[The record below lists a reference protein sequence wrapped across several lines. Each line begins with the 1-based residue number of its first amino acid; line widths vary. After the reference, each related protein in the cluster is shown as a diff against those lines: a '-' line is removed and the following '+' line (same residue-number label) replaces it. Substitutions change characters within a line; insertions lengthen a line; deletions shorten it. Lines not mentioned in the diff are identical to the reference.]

1 MAKQQPFQVKNKEE
15 SSFEKELKSMI
26 KSGIEEVYP
35 SLEERE
41 IKDMVNKLLPDID
54 KLISTKV
61 KQHLVELAKFMIKKF
76 E

>member
-1 MAKQQPFQVKNKEE
+1 MAKQQLLQPKNKEE

-54 KLISTKV
+54 KLISMKV